1 MKLWIMRT
9 RIRLCSKLIRFPRTT
24 LPGASIFF
32 GITFLA
38 CQQYSPDVNKF
49 ADSVYVKIRDYQ
61 DKRLSDSV
69 ARFLTHHN
77 PLYRKE
83 AAMAFASIQD
93 TTMAGRLENLLSG
106 DGDPSV
112 RQAAAFALGQMPGT
126 QTESALRS
134 ALLVEKDEA
143 VYSEILES
151 YGKVATTW
159 DLKIIDSNLPVPDA
173 AGWSLYRWG
182 LNRSSGDSL
191 LHVLAASLLD
201 RRRSHLVRLGGA
213 HYFARSAKDFDFVED
228 IVRTAAENDTAAEVR
243 MASALALRKLPS
255 MTSRVAAEHILV
267 KDKDYR
273 VRVNAIRALQAF
285 PYEDVMPV
293 LNQSLT
299 DENCNVGIAASEVIK
314 ALSTKDQW
322 KHLAAMAS
330 AANNWRIRVNLL
342 EAAMRVS
349 GDSLLAGE
357 VMLQYRKSNDPY
369 EKAALLM
376 CLQYVVFYA
385 DFIMEELIQ
394 SSIPLIRSTSASAL
408 VAMNHN
414 PRFDPALRST
424 FASYY
429 INAMQSGDPAV
440 IGTIAAAIADPALG
454 YRDEI
459 HDLTF
464 LYQARQSLSLPK
476 DHEAMVPLS
485 SAIALLEGK
494 TPSTLKNEF
503 NHPIDWAL
511 VRQIPRN
518 QVAEITTTK
527 GKIIIRLLVEE
538 APGSVSNFVKLVN
551 DQYFNDKTFHR
562 TVPNFVI
569 QAGCN
574 RGDGW
579 GSEAYSIRSEFT
591 GRRYTSG
598 SVGMASS
605 GKDTEGTQW
614 FITHSPTPHLDG
626 RYTIFAE
633 VESGMEVVHKIEV
646 GDKILNIELK

>member
-1 MKLWIMRT
+1 MRT
-9 RIRLCSKLIRFPRTT
+9 RIQLCSKLIRFPRTT

-32 GITFLA
+32 GIIFLA
-38 CQQYSPDVNKF
+38 CQQRSPGVNIF

-69 ARFLTHHN
+69 AQFFSHHN
-77 PLYRKE
+77 PLYRRE

-93 TTMAGRLENLLSG
+93 TTMAGRLELLLS
-106 DGDPSV
+106 DDDPSV
-112 RQAAAFALGQMPGT
+112 RQAAAYALGQMPGT
-126 QTESALRS
+126 QSESALKS
-134 ALLVEKDEA
+134 ALLVEKNEGGYA
-143 VYSEILES
+143 EILES

-159 DLKIIDSNLPVPDA
+159 DAGIIDSHLPVPDA
-173 AGWSLYRWG
+173 VGWSLYRWG
-182 LNRSSGDSL
+182 LNRSSSDSL
-191 LHVLAASLLD
+191 LHILGASLLD
-201 RRRSHLVRLGGA
+201 RHQSRRTRLGAA
-213 HYFARSAKDFDFVED
+213 HYFARSAKNFDFVED
-228 IVRTAAENDTAAEVR
+228 IIRASAENDSAAEVR
-243 MASALALRKLPS
+243 MASTLALRKIPS
-255 MTSRVAAEHILV
+255 MSSRGTAEHILAV
-267 KDKDYR
+267 DKDYR
-273 VRVNAIRALQAF
+273 VRVNAARVLQAY
-285 PYEDVMPV
+285 PLEEVMPA
-293 LNQSLT
+293 LNQSLI

-314 ALSTKDQW
+314 ALATKGPW
-322 KHLAAMAS
+322 KHLATMAS
-330 AANNWRIRVNLL
+330 AAKNWRIRANLL
-342 EAAMRVS
+342 EAAMHVS
-349 GDSLLAGE
+349 GDSTLARE
-357 VMLQYRKSNDPY
+357 IIVQYNKSDNPY
-369 EKAALLM
+369 EKAALMM
-376 CLQYVVFYA
+376 CLQYAISYS
-385 DFIMEELIQ
+385 DFIVKELMQ

-408 VAMNHN
+408 VAMNRN
-414 PRFDPALRST
+414 PGFDPKLRSR

-429 INAMQSGDPAV
+429 IKVMQSGDPAV
-440 IGTIAAAIADPALG
+440 IGTIAAALADPALG

-476 DHEAMVPLS
+476 DHEALEPLAA
-485 SAIALLEGK
+485 AIALLEGK
-494 TPSTLKNEF
+494 IPPSTLKNEF

-527 GKIIIRLLVEE
+527 GKITIRLFVEE

-551 DQYFNDKTFHR
+551 EQYFNDKTFHR
-562 TVPNFVI
+562 TVPNFVV
-569 QAGCN
+569 QTGCN

-579 GSEAYSIRSEFT
+579 GSESYSIRSEFA